1 MRRGER
7 ERREG
12 GENKKRVGRGG
23 VVLDPGEVRAPHAKV
38 TLFSLRTS

>member
-1 MRRGER
+1 MRQGER
-7 ERREG
+7 EEGG

-23 VVLDPGEVRAPHAKV
+23 VVLDPGEVRVPHAKI